1 MDIDE
6 PSTLSMSAQTLKS
19 IVGLLQE
26 ANAKYNALEEQHK
39 ELQIRYNRVEQELI
53 HLKFSILCEDC
64 CKRVIGEGGGEV
76 CRQCSI
82 KLDKVLDLLQI
93 LDKLWKKS

>member
-1 MDIDE
+1 MDINE

-26 ANAKYNALEEQHK
+26 ANAKYNDLEERYK
-39 ELQIRYNRVEQELI
+39 DLLTRYNRVEQELI

-64 CKRVIGEGGGEV
+64 CKKGGGEV
-76 CRQCSI
+76 CRQCNI

>member
-26 ANAKYNALEEQHK
+26 ANAKYALEEQHK

-64 CKRVIGEGGGEV
+64 CKRGEGEV

>member
-1 MDIDE
+1 MDINE
-6 PSTLSMSAQTLKS
+6 PSALSMSAETLKS
-19 IVGLLQE
+19 LVGLLQE

-39 ELQIRYNRVEQELI
+39 DLLRRYNRVEQELI

-64 CKRVIGEGGGEV
+64 CKRGEGEV
-76 CRQCSI
+76 CRQCGD
-82 KLDKVLDLLQI
+82 KLNKVLDLVQI